1 MRKENKEKQDLK
13 KYLQGSVTILRDIM
27 NVLPG
32 ELQWASSIAVRAL
45 AYSAKDPRF
54 ETHFEP
60 RVGRSLSVHPAAKWD
75 LVESPG
81 R

>member
-1 MRKENKEKQDLK
+1 
-13 KYLQGSVTILRDIM
+13 M

-54 ETHFEP
+54 ETHFEL